1 MHGSNASATF
11 WFWFEMSSQ
20 KNKRTIRFISAE
32 VKNDSCKAP
41 LVYRMEAQKHYNIEV
56 VKQNPYLIKNHIQ

>member
-1 MHGSNASATF
+1 MVQIHLRHFGF
-11 WFWFEMSSQ
+11 GMKCRQ

-32 VKNDSCKAP
+32 VKKDSCKAP

-56 VKQNPYLIKNHIQ
+56 ENPYLIKNHIQ